1 MGPILVI
8 GTFTSLAMFAALW
21 VLLRESL
28 AGGQNSGRLK
38 QISVCSEAPLESRLT
53 PDDFN
58 FLLGH
63 PTVGR
68 TFLRQLRRERRK
80 VLRLYIRRLRIDF
93 NRVCAELKTLMV
105 QSRQDRPDLARV
117 LVKKRLY
124 FTVRVVQAELGM
136 FCEAAGLTT
145 VDFDQVVDA
154 PESILSDVDRLFLEL
169 RTDLS

>member
-1 MGPILVI
+1 MSPILVI

-21 VLLRESL
+21 VLLKKSL
-28 AGGQNSGRLK
+28 AGGQNSGRSK
-38 QISVCSEAPLESRLT
+38 QIAACSEAPLESRLT

-58 FLLGH
+58 FLLDH

-68 TFLRQLRRERRK
+68 NFLRQLRRERRK

-93 NRVCAELKTLMV
+93 NQVCAELKMLMV

-117 LVKKRLY
+117 LLRKRLY
-124 FTVRVVQAELGM
+124 FTAGVLQAELGM